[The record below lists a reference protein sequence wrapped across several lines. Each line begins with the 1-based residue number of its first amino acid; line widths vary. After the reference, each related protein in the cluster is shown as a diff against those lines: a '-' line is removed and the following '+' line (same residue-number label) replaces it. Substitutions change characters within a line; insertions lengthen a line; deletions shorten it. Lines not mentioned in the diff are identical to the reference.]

1 MAEMF
6 VIKGQM
12 IAMNPN
18 NEEWAK
24 WVNSQKR
31 VDNLTNDDGE
41 LRPKSELEALFQR
54 YKEKHQVK
62 STPIESPNILRLIS
76 ENNDISELN
85 RIKSTID
92 ERISYLLDKEIREK
106 SDETKKN
113 LQYLKDKGYDINS
126 ILEQFI

>member
-12 IAMNPN
+12 IDLHPN
-18 NEEWAK
+18 NEDWAK

-41 LRPKSELEALFQR
+41 LRPKSELEALYQR
-54 YKEKHQVK
+54 YREKHQVK

-76 ENNDISELN
+76 EIKDNGFLESIIKACEEQIEANNNAARKAIFEEALQSLKEYKAIGGN
-85 RIKSTID
+85 IK
-92 ERISYLLDKEIREK
+92 EVLDQ
-106 SDETKKN
+106 
-113 LQYLKDKGYDINS
+113 L
-126 ILEQFI
+126 